1 MNSSELAALVV
12 EGMQDKKAKDIVL
25 LDLREVKNSIS
36 DYFVICTGG
45 SDTQI
50 EAIADSIEKK
60 VFEQASENPFNKEG
74 TQNRQWVII
83 DFVDVVAHVFSQKD
97 REHYNLE
104 NLWGDADIK
113 TYENIV

>member
-12 EGMQDKKAKDIVL
+12 EGMQDKKAKDVVL

-36 DYFVICTGG
+36 DYFIICTGG

-50 EAIADSIEKK
+50 DAIADSVEKK
-60 VFEQASENPFNKEG
+60 VYEETAENPFNKEG
-74 TQNRQWVII
+74 NQNNQWVII
-83 DFVDVVAHVFSQKD
+83 DYVDVVAHVFSPKN

-104 NLWGDADIK
+104 NLWGDANIK
-113 TYENIV
+113 HYENTI